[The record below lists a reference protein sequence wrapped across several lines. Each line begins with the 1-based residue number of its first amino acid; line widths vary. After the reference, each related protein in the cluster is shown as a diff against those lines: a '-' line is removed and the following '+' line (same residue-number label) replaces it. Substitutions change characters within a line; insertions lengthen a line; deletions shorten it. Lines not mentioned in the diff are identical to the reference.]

1 MKQNQLMYMK
11 QKVKRKHN
19 HNINYM
25 YVMDKLT
32 SRCATK
38 LTPGNLSQ
46 YREPPFKDSLEG
58 VNLYTKLWKIL
69 N

>member
-1 MKQNQLMYMK
+1 
-11 QKVKRKHN
+11 
-19 HNINYM
+19 M

-38 LTPGNLSQ
+38 LTAGNLSQ
-46 YREPPFKDSLEG
+46 YMETPFKDSLDRSESEQ
-58 VNLYTKLWKIL
+58 L